1 MKKDSV
7 ALFSAAADSEK
18 IETAA
23 LHLLFRHLGDAVKVR
38 VQQERSIVDKRHL
51 WRVDVYGSD
60 AQLWLGYLLY
70 TADGEFLP
78 ENSTAFRVMR
88 QKAVENAT
96 AG

>member
-1 MKKDSV
+1 MKNSGT
-7 ALFSAAADSEK
+7 ALSPSAVDIDK
-18 IETAA
+18 IETAV
-23 LHLLFRHLGDAVKVR
+23 LRLLFRNVGDAVKVR
-38 VQQERSIVDKRHL
+38 VQQDRSITDGRRR

-78 ENSTAFRVMR
+78 ENSTTFRAMR
-88 QKAVENAT
+88 QKAVADAA

>member
-1 MKKDSV
+1 MMKKDGA
-7 ALFSAAADSEK
+7 ALFAFGVDAEK

-23 LHLLFRHLGDAVKVR
+23 LRLLFRNVGDAVKVR
-38 VQQERSIVDKRHL
+38 VQQDRSMTDVRHL

-78 ENSTAFRVMR
+78 ENSTTFQTMH
-88 QKAVENAT
+88 QKAIEA
-96 AG
+96 AAR